1 MAPVPLDTGSVTR
14 SAHEFV
20 GAWLRRSPDATAVR
34 EAVTGREMTY
44 RELWQAST
52 RLAAELTRHG
62 ARHGDIV
69 ALAMGRGAELIVGI
83 LAVARCGAAYLPL
96 DAGNP
101 ADRNTALITETGVRV
116 VVTAVDGDSP
126 DWALPAGLTRVSA
139 ATVAQAASD
148 APAPDGPALDAP
160 ALDEL
165 AGGDD
170 PLYVAYTSGST
181 GRPKGV
187 VVPHR
192 AVVGLVE
199 DAEYCPVAPGDR
211 VVSLSNPAFD
221 ATTFEVWSTLTAGGT
236 VVVLPAVT
244 EVTLD
249 EWVELLRAE
258 RITTMF
264 LTTSLFHMVA
274 RERPAAFGTVRN
286 LLVGGEQMPL
296 AAVRAVL
303 AATPPRRLVNMYGPT
318 ETTTFATYHEVTVA
332 NLAGVDR
339 VPIGRALQ
347 HTTLHVLD
355 DQRRPVAD
363 GATGELCIGGP
374 KVALGYLGQPE
385 LTAQRFVRLPDGEV
399 VYRSG
404 DLARRTPDG
413 DIELLGRQD
422 RQVKLRGFR
431 IELEEIERAILAT
444 GLAEVAI
451 VEKVGDGP
459 QALLVGFV
467 LSAPEATPT
476 ASQLSAALLARVP
489 RYMVPARW
497 IVLDALPVGQ
507 TGKADRAALL
517 ALVTDDGPSGD
528 DGADPVLAG
537 VTETWRDVL
546 SLGSVGRTDAF
557 LELGGNSILAIQAAS
572 RLSERL
578 GVEVEPHEVLLATS
592 AADLVEQ
599 LRDRQPVAL

>member
-1 MAPVPLDTGSVTR
+1 MAAVPLDSEPITSR
-14 SAHEFV
+14 SAHDLV
-20 GAWLRRSPDATAVR
+20 GTWVRRSPDATAVR

-44 RELWQAST
+44 RELWQAAT
-52 RLAAELTRHG
+52 RLATELTRHG
-62 ARHGDIV
+62 VRRGDIV
-69 ALAMGRGAELIVGI
+69 ALAMERSAELIVGI
-83 LAVARCGAAYLPL
+83 LAIARCGAAYLPL
-96 DAGNP
+96 DVSNP
-101 ADRNTALITETGVRV
+101 ADRNTALVTEAAVRL
-116 VVTAVDGDSP
+116 VVTAADGEP
-126 DWALPAGLTRVSA
+126 ADWALPADLTWLR
-139 ATVAQAASD
+139 ATVAAAPTASD
-148 APAPDGPALDAP
+148 QP
-160 ALDEL
+160 ALDEQ

-192 AVVGLVE
+192 AVVGLV
-199 DAEYCPVAPGDR
+199 DGAEYCPVAPGDR

-236 VVVLPAVT
+236 LVVLPAVT
-244 EVTLD
+244 DMTLD
-249 EWVELLRAE
+249 DWVDLLRAE
-258 RITTMF
+258 AITTMF

-286 LLVGGEQMPL
+286 LLVGGEQMQL
-296 AAVRAVL
+296 AAARAVL
-303 AATPPRRLVNMYGPT
+303 AATPPRRLVNAYGPT
-318 ETTTFATYHEVTVA
+318 ETTTFAAYHEVTAA
-332 NLAGVDR
+332 NLVGVDR

-347 HTTLHVLD
+347 HTTLRLLD
-355 DQRRPVAD
+355 DQQRPVAE

-404 DLARRTPDG
+404 DLARLTPDG
-413 DIELLGRQD
+413 GVELLGRYD

-431 IELEEIERAILAT
+431 IELEEIERATMAT
-444 GLAEVAI
+444 GLADVAI

-467 LSAPEATPT
+467 LPAAASAPTP
-476 ASQLSAALLARVP
+476 SQLSAALVARVP

-497 IVLDALPVGQ
+497 IVLEALPVGQ

-517 ALVTDDGPSGD
+517 ALVADDGPGGDESG
-528 DGADPVLAG
+528 DPVLAG

-546 SLGSVGRTDAF
+546 NLSTVTRTDTF
-557 LELGGNSILAIQAAS
+557 LDLGGNSILAIQAAS
-572 RLSERL
+572 RLTERL
-578 GVEVEPHEVLLATS
+578 GVEVEPHDVLLATS
-592 AADLVEQ
+592 AADLVDR
-599 LRDRQPVAL
+599 LRDRQPATL

>member
-1 MAPVPLDTGSVTR
+1 MARVRLDESIISR
-14 SAHEFV
+14 SAHELV

-34 EAVTGREMTY
+34 EAVTGRELTY
-44 RELWQAST
+44 RELWQEST
-52 RLAAELTRHG
+52 RLATELTRHG
-62 ARHGDIV
+62 ARRGDTV
-69 ALAMGRGAELIVGI
+69 ALALGRSAELIVAI

-101 ADRNTALITETGVRV
+101 ADRTAAIITEAEARL
-116 VVTAVDGDSP
+116 VVTATHGEPTGWTLTAD
-126 DWALPAGLTRVSA
+126 LTRV
-139 ATVAQAASD
+139 
-148 APAPDGPALDAP
+148 P
-160 ALDEL
+160 
-165 AGGDD
+165 AGGAGATPTTSGEPTFDEGAHGD
-170 PLYVAYTSGST
+170 EALYVAYTSGST

-192 AVVGLVE
+192 AVVGLV
-199 DAEYCPVAPGDR
+199 DGAEYCPVAPGDR
-211 VVSLSNPAFD
+211 VVNLSNPAFD

-236 VVVLPAVT
+236 LVVLPAVT

-286 LLVGGEQMPL
+286 LLVGGEQMQL
-296 AAVRAVL
+296 AAARAVL
-303 AATPPRRLVNMYGPT
+303 AATPPRRLVNAYGPT
-318 ETTTFATYHEVTVA
+318 ETTTFAAYHEVTAA
-332 NLAGVDR
+332 NLADVDR

-347 HTTLHVLD
+347 HTTLHLLD
-355 DQRRPVAD
+355 DQQRPVAA

-404 DLARRTPDG
+404 DLARRTADG
-413 DIELLGRQD
+413 DVELLGRRD

-431 IELEEIERAILAT
+431 IELEEIERAAMAT
-444 GLAEVAI
+444 GLADVAI
-451 VEKVGDGP
+451 VEKVGEGP

-467 LSAPEATPT
+467 LPAPGTAPT

-507 TGKADRAALL
+507 TGKADRDALL
-517 ALVTDDGPSGD
+517 ALVNDDGFGGD
-528 DGADPVLAG
+528 DSGDPVLAG

-546 SLGSVGRTDAF
+546 SLGSVSRTDTF
-557 LELGGNSILAIQAAS
+557 LDLGGNSILAIQAAS

-578 GVEVEPHEVLLATS
+578 GVEVEPHDVLLATS
-592 AADLVEQ
+592 AADLGDR
-599 LRDRQPVAL
+599 LRDRQPVAI